1 MGYHQGLQIVSF
13 MQNYMISLYY
23 ETRMKLY
30 MFNESLS
37 SWANC
42 IKSKQEEKRSLPQ
55 NPKNPYV
62 WCIID
67 QFMHY
72 KPNFIQ

>member
-13 MQNYMISLYY
+13 MQDSMISLYY
-23 ETRMKLY
+23 ESRMKLY

-42 IKSKQEEKRSLPQ
+42 IKSKQEEKRSLSTVDTMECCATQ
-55 NPKNPYV
+55 STV
-62 WCIID
+62 T
-67 QFMHY
+67 
-72 KPNFIQ
+72 